1 MSNTKI
7 VIKGRLSGLNEYTK
21 ACRNN
26 KYAGANLKKVNE
38 IKVTAAIYEYCKNR
52 KIEKPV
58 SIIYRWYEQNR
69 KRDLDNIAFGK
80 KFVQDALVK
89 NGVLQGDGWKD
100 IVGFSDEF
108 YIDKENPRIEVEIR
122 EVG

>member
-38 IKVTAAIYEYCKNR
+38 IKVTAAIYECCKNR

-108 YIDKENPRIEVEIR
+108 YIDRENPRIEVEIR